1 MLVPLFAAIAPF
13 LVWPI
18 ELLLPYP
25 YVIEELAKLLLVI
38 FILNENVN
46 STIKIRLAI
55 LAGLFFALSESALYM
70 FNIQLVGTLSTL
82 LQRLALTLPLHGI
95 TTLIILFSGI
105 KSRAFLII
113 GITIAMI
120 LHYTFN
126 LFVGGL

>member
-25 YVIEELAKLLLVI
+25 YVIEELVKLLLVI
-38 FILNENVN
+38 FILNVSSNA
-46 STIKIRLAI
+46 IKIRLAI
-55 LAGLFFALSESALYM
+55 MAGLFFALSESVLYM

-82 LQRLALTLPLHGI
+82 LQRLALTIPLHVV

-105 KSRAFLII
+105 KNRAFLAI
-113 GITIAMI
+113 GVTIAII

-126 LFVGGL
+126 LFVAGL